1 MMEKGTDTSKIT
13 LGGKLL
19 IKSEIFFI
27 SNMGSLVTEKGLW
40 EKKCFFEVGYFTVK
54 FKFKEGSLN
63 SVPW

>member
-1 MMEKGTDTSKIT
+1 MTEKGTDTSKIT

-40 EKKCFFEVGYFTVK
+40 EKKCFLSASLFRVP
-54 FKFKEGSLN
+54 KESE
-63 SVPW
+63 SDI